1 MTLKRVWIVA
11 AVVWCLAGM
20 CATPVWAED
29 TDVSRATLAGLQ
41 GVHVIVEEMQD
52 NVRKYAKRFGL
63 TQAQVQKDVEER
75 LRRGGIRTVTGDE
88 WLAVPGRPI
97 LYVNINTHE
106 TEKYWYAYD
115 VKVEL
120 RQVVTL
126 VSDPQVKTMAV
137 TWSLNMTGQ
146 ANIGTLDVIRQ
157 DTNILV
163 ERFVEAWKK
172 AGRDQK

>member
-1 MTLKRVWIVA
+1 MTLKRLWNVMV
-11 AVVWCLAGM
+11 VVWCLSVM
-20 CATPVWAED
+20 CAAPVWAED
-29 TDVSRATLAGLQ
+29 TDISRATLAGLQ
-41 GVHVIVEEMQD
+41 GVHVIVEEMQA
-52 NVRKYAKRFGL
+52 NVLKYAKRFGL
-63 TQAQVQKDVEER
+63 TQAQVLQDVEGR

-146 ANIGTLDVIRQ
+146 ANIGTLDMIRQ

-163 ERFVEAWKK
+163 ERFVEAWGASRK
-172 AGRDQK
+172 G